1 MNRPDEIDTILAG
14 WFLETAPATVPAEI
28 HAGVITRARSSRQ
41 RVRWIAALR
50 DAVSHPAPRPA
61 VQVASLGVAAVTIL
75 ATTLVIAGLP
85 AAMPPLSSPSAAPSP
100 STAAS
105 EAPRGSSLLSRFF
118 VPSFTY
124 TIPDGS
130 GLIGIGGVPGAVAW
144 VVGPNH
150 QPTDPSVLKGF
161 GGQDPE
167 TGNLHGIM
175 VANVSGAW
183 GHGPDGRVRL
193 RSDPAGFLADMDAL
207 LTGFDLEPVA
217 AATLDG
223 RPALSARTVPG
234 TGAGYDLHV
243 DGPITGL
250 AGSGIFMVAPYRITV
265 ADIDG
270 VTVFVQV
277 WADSEDGLATWLP
290 VAQRFVNSMH
300 FVDP

>member
-1 MNRPDEIDTILAG
+1 MNRQGEIDTLLAG
-14 WFLETAPATVPAEI
+14 WFLETAPVTVPAEV
-28 HAGVITRARSSRQ
+28 HADVIARARTSRQ
-41 RVRWIAALR
+41 RVRWIAVLGDAL
-50 DAVSHPAPRPA
+50 SRPA
-61 VQVASLGVAAVTIL
+61 ARPAMQVASIGVTVIAIL
-75 ATTLVIAGLP
+75 AATLVIAGLP
-85 AAMPPLSSPSAAPSP
+85 AAMPPVSSPSVTPSP
-100 STAAS
+100 SSAPS
-105 EAPRGSSLLSRFF
+105 EAPHASSIVSRF

-130 GLIGIGGVPGAVAW
+130 DLIGIGGVPGAVAW

-150 QPTDPSVLKGF
+150 QPTNPSALPGF

-167 TGNLHGIM
+167 SGNVHGIM

-193 RSDPAGFLADMDAL
+193 RADPAGFLADMDAL
-207 LTGFDLEPVA
+207 LTGFDLEPVT

-243 DGPITGL
+243 NGPITGL
-250 AGSGIFMVAPYRITV
+250 SGPGILLAGPYRITV

-277 WADSEDGLATWLP
+277 WADSEDDLATWLP
-290 VAQRFVNSMH
+290 VAQRFVDSMH
-300 FVDP
+300 FVHR